1 MSLELPDCRAVVA
14 LADERSFGRA
24 AASLG
29 ISQPALS
36 RRVAALERRMG
47 GPLFA
52 REPRGV
58 TLTAAG
64 SVLEAHAR
72 RVLAEAEAAVAA
84 TRRAALG
91 ETGELRIGVGLAVLL
106 AGLPAVVAAYRRRYP
121 EVRST
126 VRDLSTAA
134 QVAALEA
141 GELDVGFVRMP
152 AGRLAAE
159 RVMTDRLA
167 LVSRAD
173 ARRGADMPFLVLSR
187 EVSPTFHDHVLA
199 TCRAAGIVP
208 RRVQEAGDL
217 LTLLTL
223 AQAGVGV
230 GLAPESARALG
241 LADLRFRRVRVAE
254 ARWEIGMVARA
265 GAAAARFAA
274 MARRGLTRAGS
285 GRTLPAAS
293 G

>member
-1 MSLELPDCRAVVA
+1 
-14 LADERSFGRA
+14 
-24 AASLG
+24 
-29 ISQPALS
+29 LS
-36 RRVAALERRMG
+36 
-47 GPLFA
+47 
-52 REPRGV
+52 
-58 TLTAAG
+58 
-64 SVLEAHAR
+64 
-72 RVLAEAEAAVAA
+72 
-84 TRRAALG
+84 
-91 ETGELRIGVGLAVLL
+91 
-106 AGLPAVVAAYRRRYP
+106 
-121 EVRST
+121 

-159 RVMTDRLA
+159 PVLTDRLA

-173 ARRGADMPFLVLSR
+173 AARGAEMPFLVLSR

-274 MARRGLTRAGS
+274 MARRGLTRGGS